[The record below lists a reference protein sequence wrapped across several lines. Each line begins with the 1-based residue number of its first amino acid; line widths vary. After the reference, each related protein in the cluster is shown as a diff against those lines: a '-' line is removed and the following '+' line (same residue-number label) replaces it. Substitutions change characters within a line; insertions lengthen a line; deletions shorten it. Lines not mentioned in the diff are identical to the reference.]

1 MLTINWYQST
11 PGWNVWGKRTRG
23 ERPDGED
30 WTGCRASFTA
40 CVHDVIHCRLALSP
54 TGIRRPYVT
63 CSILRRHLPHPTDRQ
78 KNRRLLTS
86 THACTAKIT
95 SSVTDPSIDQACCF
109 VCEYV
114 TRKTSYSRLY
124 ERTPRRVSFRCG
136 RWLREII
143 YDADS
148 SLRTRPKSISRPL

>member
-1 MLTINWYQST
+1 M
-11 PGWNVWGKRTRG
+11 VWGERTRG

-40 CVHDVIHCRLALSP
+40 CVHDVIHCRLARVPQVYVARTWRAPSYVD
-54 TGIRRPYVT
+54 ISRRPT
-63 CSILRRHLPHPTDRQ
+63 

-95 SSVTDPSIDQACCF
+95 PSVTDPRVDQARCF

-114 TRKTSYSRLY
+114 TTKTSDADGTLTARNYL
-124 ERTPRRVSFRCG
+124 RCG
-136 RWLREII
+136 
-143 YDADS
+143 DS
-148 SLRTRPKSISRPL
+148 SRRTRLINLKTVVRTTKRRRHCYLFSVANEVC